1 MFLVYGK
8 IFSRIGFLF
17 HRQLFLVFFLAFL
30 LFDDLSQYC
39 WHRLSHVNKT
49 MWKFH
54 RPHHVVEEMGILVT
68 YRNAVLYYAM
78 IPGIWFSGMLVFMG
92 MGTTLLI
99 YLSLK
104 LTIILLAHSEVRW
117 DKIIFKHKF
126 IEPLA
131 WLVER
136 TISTPCINFA
146 HHGLT

>member
-1 MFLVYGK
+1 MAKYFPELDSYF
-8 IFSRIGFLF
+8 IDSSFWFC
-17 HRQLFLVFFLAFL
+17 FLAFL

-131 WLVER
+131 WLEER